1 MMRVTLDWSARHP
14 LGWMTWQLIV
24 VGLLALLVG
33 GIRFGPI
40 RAAIVRQ
47 RRSPLE
53 HVRALATALSA
64 ARGHREAVGAMVR
77 GLRRRLAAHS
87 GGATARDD
95 WRAWLTALVARAPN
109 AKVRANAERLVAL
122 ANDSQPDTA
131 VLDAANAV
139 EDLWLSLRP

>member
-1 MMRVTLDWSARHP
+1 MLRW
-14 LGWMTWQLIV
+14 
-24 VGLLALLVG
+24 
-33 GIRFGPI
+33 
-40 RAAIVRQ
+40 
-47 RRSPLE
+47 
-53 HVRALATALSA
+53 
-64 ARGHREAVGAMVR
+64 
-77 GLRRRLAAHS
+77 LRRRLAAHS